1 MFLSSDLLTR
11 IMASFPDAGERAVNY
26 PVMDLQDISAT
37 IEVEMRGFGVVVLGV
52 EYVFESFFF
61 G

>member
-37 IEVEMRGFGVVVLGV
+37 IEVMRGFGVVVLGV

>member
-26 PVMDLQDISAT
+26 PVMDLQDVSAT
-37 IEVEMRGFGVVVLGV
+37 IEVEMREFGVVVLGV
-52 EYVFESFFF
+52 EYAFESFFF

>member
-1 MFLSSDLLTR
+1 
-11 IMASFPDAGERAVNY
+11 MASFPDAGERAVNY

-37 IEVEMRGFGVVVLGV
+37 IEVEMREFRVIVLGV
-52 EYVFESFFF
+52 EYAFESFFF